1 MIGRSGKQR
10 WIGLAV
16 LVVTFLAGGTA
27 GFAVR
32 EVTADDPPPQP
43 HSGDRESGRR
53 RGFPYEALSVTAQ
66 QRPVIESVL
75 ERRKQE
81 MDKVW
86 REYEPRMDAI
96 VDSTRTEINQ
106 VLTSEQRQKFE
117 ELRAKRRQM
126 NKERDGE
133 KDGDAHSERGGDLL

>member
-16 LVVTFLAGGTA
+16 LAVTFLAGGIA
-27 GFAVR
+27 GAAVR
-32 EVTADDPPPQP
+32 EVMADDPPQQQR
-43 HSGDRESGRR
+43 SGEREGGRR
-53 RGFPYEALSVTAQ
+53 RGFPYDALSVTAE
-66 QRPVIESVL
+66 QRPVIEAVL
-75 ERRKQE
+75 ERRRLE
-81 MDKVW
+81 MDSVW

-106 VLTSEQRQKFE
+106 VLTAEQQQKFE

-126 NKERDGE
+126 NKEHDSE